1 MIAIDNILASDA
13 IIEEHFVCDLE
24 KCKGGCCVD
33 GDAGAPLEDSE
44 LEYLHEI
51 YPVVEPYLTSEGKKE
66 IKEKGLFQRDIDF
79 GWVTP
84 TVRGGM
90 CAYGYEDEK
99 GIVKC
104 GIEKAFYDGKFD
116 INGKW
121 KKPIS
126 CHLFPI
132 RVQETKAAT
141 LLNYE
146 PRRGLCDPACKLG
159 AELKVPVYQ
168 FLKEPLIQ
176 KFGEDFFDSL
186 DATAQY
192 LKTNS

>member
-1 MIAIDNILASDA
+1 MIVIDNILASDA
-13 IIEEHFVCDLE
+13 IVEEHFVCDLI

-33 GDAGAPLEDSE
+33 GDAGAPLDDEE
-44 LEYLHEI
+44 LGYLNEI
-51 YPVVEPYLTSEGKKE
+51 YPAVEPYLTEAGKKE
-66 IKEKGLFQRDIDF
+66 IREKGRYHQDIDF

-84 TVRGGM
+84 TIQNGM

-104 GIEKAFYDGKFD
+104 GIEKAFKDGKFTVKG
-116 INGKW
+116 NW

-132 RVQETKAAT
+132 RVNQTKTST

-146 PRRGLCDPACKLG
+146 PRQGLCDPACSLG
-159 AELKVPVYQ
+159 DELKVPVYQ
-168 FLKEPLIQ
+168 FLREPLIQ
-176 KFGEDFFDSL
+176 KFGEEFFDSL

-192 LKTNS
+192 LKTQP